1 MRNRKK
7 KNGENRLTNL
17 SSLLIT
23 REDLSGLPASG
34 GFADGAPLRLEI
46 GCGKGD
52 FVTGLARKEPDY
64 GYIAVERVPDVALI
78 ALEKYA
84 GSRGLGKLG
93 DHGEWI
99 RPDGTALKGERWEI
113 PTELSGNVRFYIGKA
128 EDFLDEVPPDAF
140 EGIYLNFSDPWSKK
154 GYASRRLTH
163 PSYLKKYSSLL
174 NVSGRIYVKTDN
186 DGLFEF
192 TLESL
197 GSEGWTVE
205 FMTRDLHSPSV
216 PEQIR
221 SSNVMTEYEKKFTE
235 QGIPIKYLIASPPSE
250 FYAPSGKE

>member
-7 KNGENRLTNL
+7 KNGENRLINL

-23 REDLSGLPASG
+23 RDDAAGLPSSSGLDDST
-34 GFADGAPLRLEI
+34 PLRLEI

-52 FVTGLARKEPDY
+52 FVSGLARNEPGF

-99 RPDGTALKGERWEI
+99 KPDGTPLKGERWEI
-113 PTELSGNVRFYIGKA
+113 PPELAGNVRFYIGRA
-128 EDFLDEVPPDAF
+128 EEFLEAVPAGLF

-163 PSYLKKYSSLL
+163 PSYLKKYAELL
-174 NVSGRIYVKTDN
+174 DRNGKIHVKTDN
-186 DGLFEF
+186 DGLFDF

-197 GSEGWTVE
+197 GSEGWRVD
-205 FMTRDLHSPSV
+205 FMTRDLHSPDV
-216 PEQIR
+216 REEIR

-235 QGIPIKYLIASPPSE
+235 QGIPIKFLTASPPDRII
-250 FYAPSGKE
+250 

>member
-7 KNGENRLTNL
+7 KNGENRLINL

-23 REDLSGLPASG
+23 RDELSGLPSSV
-34 GFADGAPLRLEI
+34 GFADGAPVRLEI
-46 GCGKGD
+46 GCGKGE
-52 FVTGLARKEPDY
+52 FITGLARREP
-64 GYIAVERVPDVALI
+64 GFEYIAIERVPDVALL

-99 RPDGTALKGERWEI
+99 RPDGTALKGDRWDI
-113 PTELSGNVRFYIGKA
+113 PLELAGNVRFYIGKA
-128 EDFLDEVPPDAF
+128 EEFIDEVSPDTF

-163 PSYLKKYSSLL
+163 PSYLKKYASLL
-174 NVSGRIYVKTDN
+174 NVSGKIYVKTDN
-186 DGLFEF
+186 DGLFDF

-197 GSEGWTVE
+197 DSEGWKVE

-216 PEQIR
+216 SEQIR
-221 SSNVMTEYEKKFTE
+221 SSNVMTEYEKKFSE
-235 QGIPIKYLIASPPSE
+235 QGIPIKYLIASPPTE
-250 FYAPSGKE
+250 